1 MDELIPNFQDRETQ
15 TAVKRL
21 VVYSLF
27 IITVPLLS
35 MFLLKVFIF
44 EGALS
49 GNLLDEKNM
58 FSGVFGYSSQD
69 SILYAAII
77 AVVIVHIV
85 LGFFVYAAWKE
96 EITPVRR
103 VEDKEEKED

>member
-1 MDELIPNFQDRETQ
+1 MEELIPNFRDRETQ

-21 VVYSLF
+21 VIYSLV
-27 IITVPLLS
+27 IIVVPLLS
-35 MFLLKVFIF
+35 MFLLKLFLF
-44 EGALS
+44 EGI
-49 GNLLDEKNM
+49 
-58 FSGVFGYSSQD
+58 FGYSSQD

-96 EITPVRR
+96 EITPRTAA
-103 VEDKEEKED
+103 EEKEEKID